1 MKNKKRKAANGGCG
15 HITTTDRQQIDLYL
29 KEGKKFRRIAK
40 LIGKGRNAISHEVRE
55 NSVKGKYDWKKA
67 DAKARN
73 RRKTSKFQGMK
84 IVRHDSLWKFVKAK
98 LKLDWSP
105 EQISGRL
112 KYHEKKLPYV
122 SAKGIYKF
130 IYGKYGFGL
139 EKYLRYR
146 GNAPKRGD
154 QAKSKAIDGRVFI
167 ESRPKGVMGRR
178 IFGHWEADFIVSGK
192 NGSGALLVFVERKSR
207 YVLIFKLED
216 RKVATVNAVLG
227 KLLGVTLC
235 VASLTID
242 NDVCFR
248 HHPQM
253 SQILHAPI
261 FFCHPYH
268 SWEKGS
274 VENMN
279 KWIRQYVK
287 KGCDI
292 SKLSDHR
299 VQFVEDRLN
308 GRPREVLRFKMPKEV
323 FQKENEMKQEIS
335 DIIKVVGQQKNRVA
349 AVS

>member
-1 MKNKKRKAANGGCG
+1 M
-15 HITTTDRQQIDLYL
+15 TTERQQIDLFL
-29 KEGKKFRRIAK
+29 REGKTLRRIAQ
-40 LIGKGRNAISHEVRE
+40 LIGRSRNAVTDEVAL
-55 NSVKGKYDWKKA
+55 NSVRGKYDWKKA
-67 DAKARN
+67 DAKAKQ
-73 RRKTSKFQGMK
+73 RRKMARFQGMK
-84 IVRHDSLWKFVKAK
+84 IVRHDGLWKFIKAK

-105 EQISGRL
+105 EQIAGRL
-112 KYHEKKLPYV
+112 KYRQKKLPYV

-139 EKYLRYR
+139 EKYLRYW
-146 GNAPKRGD
+146 GNGPKRGN

-167 ESRPKGVMGRR
+167 EERPKSVMGRR

-207 YVLIFKLED
+207 YVLIFRLED
-216 RKVATVNAVLG
+216 RKVATVNAVLA

-242 NDVCFR
+242 NDICFR
-248 HHPQM
+248 HHAQM
-253 SQILHAPI
+253 SQIMHAPI

-287 KGCDI
+287 KGSDI
-292 SKLSDHR
+292 SKLSDRR

-308 GRPREVLRFKMPKEV
+308 GRPREVLTFKMPKEV
-323 FQKENEMKQEIS
+323 FQKENEVKKEIS

>member
-1 MKNKKRKAANGGCG
+1 M
-15 HITTTDRQQIDLYL
+15 TTERQQIDWHL
-29 KEGKKFRRIAK
+29 KEGKTLRCIAE
-40 LIGKGRNAISHEVRE
+40 LIGRSRNAVTDEV
-55 NSVKGKYDWKKA
+55 NLNAVQGIYDWKKA
-67 DAKARN
+67 DAKARL
-73 RRKTSKFQGMK
+73 RRKQSKFQGMK
-84 IVRHDSLWKFVKAK
+84 IVNHDGLWNYVKAK

-105 EQISGRL
+105 EQIAGRL
-112 KYHEKKLPYV
+112 KYHEKKLPSV

-130 IYGKYGFGL
+130 IYSTYGVGL
-139 EKYLRYR
+139 LRHLRYGQTSR
-146 GNAPKRGD
+146 KSGT
-154 QAKSKAIDGRVFI
+154 QAKPSAIDGRVFI
-167 ESRPKGVMGRR
+167 EKRPKSVEQRR
-178 IFGHWEADFIVSGK
+178 TFGHWEADFIVSGK

-207 YVLIFKLED
+207 YVLIFRLEN
-216 RKVATVNAVLG
+216 RKVATVNAVLQ

-253 SQILHAPI
+253 SKILKAPI

-287 KGCDI
+287 KGSDI
-292 SKLSDHR
+292 SKFSDQR
-299 VQFVEDRLN
+299 VQFVENRLN
-308 GRPREVLRFKMPKEV
+308 GRPREVLKFKMPKEV
-323 FQKENEMKQEIS
+323 FQKENNLKKEIS